1 MPDDGALGLR
11 ERKKL
16 ATRTAL
22 SEAALR
28 LAVDRGLE
36 NVLVED
42 IAAAANV
49 SPRTFNNY
57 FSSKEQAI
65 VSLVFARVAQ
75 LREAVAEQPADE
87 PLWTAIANAA
97 GAQVPLEG
105 DAAEWKRWARLIRD
119 TPALEAEQLK
129 AYAAIERSLAVA
141 IAERTGTDVHRDLFP
156 TLAACAAV
164 GAIRGALR
172 YWLDTDEDVPYD
184 ALLQHA
190 ISNVGSGLPDPSVAD
205 VAAPATAAAPGAA
218 DPDAQ

>member
-1 MPDDGALGLR
+1 MTDDRALGLR

-16 ATRTAL
+16 ATRRAL

-28 LAVDRGLE
+28 LAVERGLE

-65 VSLVFARVAQ
+65 VSLVFARVEQ
-75 LREAVAEQPADE
+75 LRDALAARAAGE
-87 PLWTAIANAA
+87 PLWTAIAKAA
-97 GAQVPLEG
+97 GAQVPVGGE
-105 DAAEWKRWARLIRD
+105 AAEWKRWARLIRD

-129 AYAAIERSLAVA
+129 AYATIERSLAVA
-141 IAERTGTDVHRDLFP
+141 IAERTGTDVQRHLFP

-172 YWLDTDEDVPYD
+172 YWLDTDEDLSYP
-184 ALLQHA
+184 ALLEHA
-190 ISNVGSGLPDPSVAD
+190 IGRIGSGLADPSTAGVAT
-205 VAAPATAAAPGAA
+205 PASAAAPGTA
-218 DPDAQ
+218 DRDAR

>member
-97 GAQVPLEG
+97 GAHVPLEG